1 MVKKSFLQKHGGTC
15 STQVDPVMVCTPVC
29 VQVHVHIHVY
39 NFYTCVCRK
48 L

>member
-15 STQVDPVMVCTPVC
+15 TQVDPVVCTPVC
-29 VQVHVHIHVY
+29 VQVHVHMYVDLSLL
-39 NFYTCVCRK
+39 K

>member
-29 VQVHVHIHVY
+29 VQVHVHI
-39 NFYTCVCRK
+39 YTCVCRSISRF
-48 L
+48 